1 MMTAGL
7 GEYAGEHAFPLP
19 KPVSMQMR
27 ILGARCQGVETPDQ
41 IQPAERSAG
50 SGTDGTSYIMLR
62 GLQRLERESEREC
75 QPELER
81 VERRM
86 EVRVFPQLSSCPA
99 LSRGFCV
106 PRAADLLALTN
117 LA

>member
-7 GEYAGEHAFPLP
+7 GEYAGEHACLLP

-27 ILGARCQGVETPDQ
+27 ILGARCQGVETPNQ
-41 IQPAERSAG
+41 IQPCEASRG
-50 SGTDGTSYIMLR
+50 GGTDGTSYIMLR
-62 GLQRLERESEREC
+62 DLQRLGREPQRERES
-75 QPELER
+75 ELER

-86 EVRVFPQLSSCPA
+86 ELRVLPQLSSCPA

-106 PRAADLLALTN
+106 PRAAGFLALPI
-117 LA
+117 

>member
-7 GEYAGEHAFPLP
+7 GEYAGEHACLLP

-27 ILGARCQGVETPDQ
+27 ILGAKCYGVETPNQ
-41 IQPAERSAG
+41 IQPCEASRG
-50 SGTDGTSYIMLR
+50 GGTDGTSYIMLR
-62 GLQRLERESEREC
+62 GLQQLERESERER

-81 VERRM
+81 VGRR
-86 EVRVFPQLSSCPA
+86 VDLRVLPQLSSYPA

-106 PRAADLLALTN
+106 SRAAGLLTPTN